1 MRHYPLY
8 DSITCP
14 HRSMEQSPLPVTSCR
29 ELPSHSMHKAKK
41 NKQNKWL
48 DSMSFLFLETNIMYR
63 SFAALL
69 PVWPPIKYRRRGG
82 VRGGHTSAK
91 PATKFA
97 MQLELMQQDSH

>member
-1 MRHYPLY
+1 MTASPAPIARWNN
-8 DSITCP
+8 
-14 HRSMEQSPLPVTSCR
+14 HRCRSHPVESCHHI
-29 ELPSHSMHKAKK
+29 PCTKQKK